1 MLNPIQL
8 SGERE
13 EGSARN
19 TCDKSTESNSK

>member
-8 SGERE
+8 SLEGE

-19 TCDKSTESNSK
+19 MSDKGTKSNSK